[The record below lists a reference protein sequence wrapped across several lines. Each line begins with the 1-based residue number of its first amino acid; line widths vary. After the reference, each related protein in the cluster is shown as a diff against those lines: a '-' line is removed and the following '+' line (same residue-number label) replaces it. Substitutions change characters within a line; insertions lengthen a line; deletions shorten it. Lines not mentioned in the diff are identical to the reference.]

1 MTVKHN
7 DAGMETQ
14 ITAWTEYLRGRQS
27 VSASDVDEL
36 ENHLRD
42 QIDDLR
48 ESGLSDDEAFIVA
61 IKRMG
66 GLNEVSREFARE
78 HSDRLWKQLVMDDAE
93 PAPRHVGQ
101 FELVLALAIGAA
113 VAVKIPMLFG
123 ITFGD
128 PMNNSSFYLLNASLL
143 VLPFL
148 AALFAVS
155 RRLRPGAIVTV
166 AVAFAVTAV
175 FLNSYPFDHSGM
187 TQLLASGFAVVILWL
202 AVGLAYTGGS
212 WRSDSA
218 RMDFIRFTG
227 EWVVYFTLIAL
238 GGVLLISLTVGAF
251 SAIGVDTGV
260 FLSEWLIP
268 CGAAGAVIVAAG
280 LVESKQSVIEN
291 IAPVL
296 TKLFTPLFTAM
307 LLALIVAAV
316 IQRDFTDSG
325 RTLLF
330 IADVVLAVVLGLLL
344 YSLSARD
351 PQRRAGWFETL
362 QLVMVLSAL
371 VVDVF
376 VLAAMVARIDA
387 FGFSANRVASLGLNI
402 ILLVNL
408 AWSAYLLV
416 GVVRAK
422 VSVPRLERWQTR
434 YIPVYGAWALAVVV
448 ALPPVF
454 GFQ

>member
-1 MTVKHN
+1 M
-7 DAGMETQ
+7 
-14 ITAWTEYLRGRQS
+14 
-27 VSASDVDEL
+27 
-36 ENHLRD
+36 
-42 QIDDLR
+42 
-48 ESGLSDDEAFIVA
+48 A

-66 GLNEVSREFARE
+66 SLNEVSREFARE
-78 HSDRLWKQLVMDDAE
+78 HSDRLWKQLVMDE
-93 PAPRHVGQ
+93 VAPVSRRGGR
-101 FELVLALAIGAA
+101 FTLVIALAVAAA

-123 ITFGD
+123 ITISG

-166 AVAFAVTAV
+166 AVTFVVTAV
-175 FLNSYPFDHSGM
+175 FLNGYPFGPFGM
-187 TQLLASGFAVVILWL
+187 TQLLAAGFAVVLLWL

-238 GGVLLISLTVGAF
+238 GGLVLVALTLGAF
-251 SAIGVDTGV
+251 SAIGVDTGMFV
-260 FLSEWLIP
+260 SEWLIP

-296 TKLFTPLFTAM
+296 TKLFTPLFTTM
-307 LLALIVAAV
+307 LLALIVAAG
-316 IQRDFTDSG
+316 IQRNFTDSG
-325 RTLLF
+325 RTLLL
-330 IADVVLAVVLGLLL
+330 ISDVVLVVVLGLLL

-362 QLVMVLSAL
+362 QLVMVSSAL
-371 VVDVF
+371 VVDVV

-416 GVVRAK
+416 GVVRAR
-422 VSVPRLERWQTR
+422 VLVPRLERWQTR
-434 YIPVYGAWALAVVV
+434 YIPVYGLWALAVVV
-448 ALPPVF
+448 AFPPVF
-454 GFQ
+454 GFH

>member
-1 MTVKHN
+1 MEHN
-7 DAGMETQ
+7 DAGLDTQ
-14 ITAWTEYLRGRQS
+14 IASWTDYLRARQS
-27 VSASDVDEL
+27 VSGPDIDEL

-42 QIDDLR
+42 QIADLIG
-48 ESGLSDDEAFIVA
+48 SGLSDDEAFIVA

-66 GLNEVSREFARE
+66 SLNEVSREFARE
-78 HSDRLWKQLVMDDAE
+78 HSDRLWKQLVMDEPDAT
-93 PAPRHVGQ
+93 PRRGRR
-101 FELVLALAIGAA
+101 FTLVLALAVAAA
-113 VAVKIPMLFG
+113 VAVKIPALFG
-123 ITFGD
+123 LTIIGEA
-128 PMNNSSFYLLNASLL
+128 MNGSNFYLLNTSLL

-148 AALFAVS
+148 AAFFAVS
-155 RRLRPGAIVTV
+155 RRLRPGAIVVGAAT
-166 AVAFAVTAV
+166 FAVIAV
-175 FLNSYPFDHSGM
+175 LLNSYPFGQSGV
-187 TQLLASGFAVVILWL
+187 TQLLAAGFAVVVLWL
-202 AVGLAYTGGS
+202 AVGVAYTGGS

-238 GGVLLISLTVGAF
+238 GGALLISLTVGAF
-251 SAIGVDTGV
+251 SAIGIDTGM
-260 FLSEWLIP
+260 FISEWLLP

-307 LLALIVAAV
+307 LLALIVAAI
-316 IQRDFTDSG
+316 IQWDFTDSG

-330 IADVVLAVVLGLLL
+330 ISDVVLVVVLGLLL

-351 PQRRAGWFETL
+351 PQRKSGWFETL

-408 AWSAYLLV
+408 AWSAYLLF
-416 GVVRAK
+416 GIVRKRVA
-422 VSVPRLERWQTR
+422 VPRLERWQTR

-448 ALPPVF
+448 AFPPVF
-454 GFQ
+454 GYH